1 MTRILLFIEFFTLI
15 FTVIN
20 GTHFHGGTI
29 TWHPLNSSDTGS
41 PVAIVITQTYLWT
54 WSVALCTSS
63 NIASSASI
71 SFTHYYPSTS
81 SHLDCALNCATATG
95 YVAPPILPDCTD
107 ASSAQDT
114 TAGQR
119 SDIVYVPRNADFTV
133 AFASSAW
140 RSLATNSAADW
151 SIASRI
157 ELTPRSDNGLYNNA
171 PIATVMS
178 PIYIPQH
185 QPTAIHIPIGDADGD
200 IMRCRWSSGTTECG
214 HVCPPGSLPSGT
226 LIFSNCT
233 IIITGTNIGDWF
245 AVTVMVEDFISS
257 SSTTPLSS
265 VPVQFL
271 VHVVAPSSCSTPPEV
286 YELSNKSCIP
296 ITVGHTFT
304 SHLIAIN
311 NCGSS
316 VSIID
321 ISTLSFAGM
330 VQSSIIQQDSMTYYK
345 TLSWIPTTSQLG
357 YQVMCAMALDSQNS
371 QSAQYCFKFY
381 VSQSGVSNCPGDP
394 IVTSTTTTTTT
405 TTTTSSSTTT
415 SSTIS
420 TTSTSTS
427 TTSSIPTSWVIYEE
441 NGPFEL
447 YHIDRCTDRECQW
460 TCASIPS
467 NSILSNNAKKYLVDG
482 LFNENS
488 KKSTN
493 DDIKLFKLLTPTTSC
508 SSEDKNH
515 LSMIDVHAKNFL
527 SMNNNNTRL
536 KPVGFNHVSV
546 TKVKKVNKMHSILNL
561 GIQSPIRRFD
571 ENADSS
577 VQRPINGA
585 TVQVSRIKSSTKKR
599 LDTLKNKSVQQHETN
614 SVVDSMNVI
623 RVTHVPSRLTEVD
636 SISVQ
641 IDRPPIIENTSRLD
655 ENVKTRTSIGLL
667 KKNKDKIHVK
677 PIRSTH
683 RTSVYEHRPSQIE
696 TIKLFS
702 LNSVSEHKTTSQ
714 LSSVR
719 VERIQREKIKLKLAR
734 NIVSFESISRP
745 TGNEKKDQDK
755 RNIKFG
761 VAVERISRE
770 KSTES
775 IK

>member
-316 VSIID
+316 VTIID

-415 SSTIS
+415 SSTTRRKTI
-420 TTSTSTS
+420 
-427 TTSSIPTSWVIYEE
+427 
-441 NGPFEL
+441 
-447 YHIDRCTDRECQW
+447 
-460 TCASIPS
+460 
-467 NSILSNNAKKYLVDG
+467 NSIGQQRQLQHIPHPHQLLVQ
-482 LFNENS
+482 L
-488 KKSTN
+488 
-493 DDIKLFKLLTPTTSC
+493 
-508 SSEDKNH
+508 
-515 LSMIDVHAKNFL
+515 
-527 SMNNNNTRL
+527 
-536 KPVGFNHVSV
+536 
-546 TKVKKVNKMHSILNL
+546 
-561 GIQSPIRRFD
+561 
-571 ENADSS
+571 
-577 VQRPINGA
+577 QR
-585 TVQVSRIKSSTKKR
+585 
-599 LDTLKNKSVQQHETN
+599 QQHRQLQHIPHPHQLQ
-614 SVVDSMNVI
+614 VQLQQQQQ
-623 RVTHVPSRLTEVD
+623 HQLQHLQHQLQLLLRLRQHQQHQQLLRIL
-636 SISVQ
+636 S
-641 IDRPPIIENTSRLD
+641 LD
-655 ENVKTRTSIGLL
+655 
-667 KKNKDKIHVK
+667 
-677 PIRSTH
+677 
-683 RTSVYEHRPSQIE
+683 
-696 TIKLFS
+696 
-702 LNSVSEHKTTSQ
+702 
-714 LSSVR
+714 
-719 VERIQREKIKLKLAR
+719 
-734 NIVSFESISRP
+734 
-745 TGNEKKDQDK
+745 
-755 RNIKFG
+755 
-761 VAVERISRE
+761 
-770 KSTES
+770 
-775 IK
+775 